1 MTNLFRGTWLT
12 VVIGG
17 LCPLIAVAQQSIPTP
32 QIATPQSPTPQ
43 TVPAQ
48 VATPQVPLPQGETVT
63 PARGGQRGRLSQSE
77 RATMPAPQGFSV
89 VLVLGE
95 MQGTGA
101 AENVPP
107 AARKALADMKD
118 FLPYKTYRLLDTQW
132 TLCCGRSA
140 IATRLRGD
148 EQDYY
153 DLELEPNRTETSG
166 KWYVRFSLRNAPA
179 GGSLAAAQP
188 ATDDNRMAIL
198 TQQRAEVEAQIRNLK
213 QRYND
218 NHPEV
223 QKARA
228 QLAEI
233 ERQQAQ
239 LRADTTRRRAMV
251 RPVNR
256 TVIDTSFTMDIGETV
271 VVGTSR
277 LQGDKALIALLTA
290 VASTKPASTT
300 R

>member
-1 MTNLFRGTWLT
+1 
-12 VVIGG
+12 
-17 LCPLIAVAQQSIPTP
+17 
-32 QIATPQSPTPQ
+32 
-43 TVPAQ
+43 
-48 VATPQVPLPQGETVT
+48 
-63 PARGGQRGRLSQSE
+63 
-77 RATMPAPQGFSV
+77 MPAPQGFSV

-132 TLCCGRSA
+132 TLCCGHSA

-153 DLELEPNRTETSG
+153 DLELEPNRTDTSG
-166 KWYVRFSLRNAPA
+166 KWYVRFSLRNAPF
-179 GGSLAAAQP
+179 GGVVATTQP
-188 ATDDNRMAIL
+188 ETDDNRMAQL
-198 TQQRAEVEAQIRNLK
+198 AAKRSEVEAQIRNLK

-233 ERQQAQ
+233 DRQQAQ
-239 LRADTTRRRAMV
+239 LRVDNTRRRAIA
-251 RPVNR
+251 RPLNR

-290 VASTKPASTT
+290 VASTRPTA

>member
-1 MTNLFRGTWLT
+1 MTNLLRVTCLT
-12 VVIGG
+12 LTIG
-17 LCPLIAVAQQSIPTP
+17 LLYPAFVAGQQGDPTL
-32 QIATPQSPTPQ
+32 A
-43 TVPAQ
+43 
-48 VATPQVPLPQGETVT
+48 
-63 PARGGQRGRLSQSE
+63 PARGGQRGGRLSVTE
-77 RATMPAPQGFSV
+77 RANMPAPQGFSV

-95 MQGTGA
+95 MQGA
-101 AENVPP
+101 ATSDNVPS

-118 FLPYKTYRLLDTQW
+118 FLPYKAYKLLDTQW

-140 IATRLRGD
+140 IVTRLRGD

-153 DLELEPNRTETSG
+153 DLELEPNRTDTSG
-166 KWYVRFSLRNAPA
+166 KWYVRFSLRNAA
-179 GGSLAAAQP
+179 TGATLATTQTQVDETRL
-188 ATDDNRMAIL
+188 ATL
-198 TQQRAEVEAQIRNLK
+198 TAKRQELEAQLRNLR

-223 QKARA
+223 QKVRS
-228 QLAEI
+228 QLDEI
-233 ERQQAQ
+233 SREQSEMRVENAK
-239 LRADTTRRRAMV
+239 RRGTI
-251 RPVNR
+251 RPSSR

-290 VASTKPASTT
+290 VASTKPAT